1 MKFKVLYINATSG
14 IRCNENDP
22 EMNEL
27 PMVGSRF
34 LESPRGK
41 HFNSL
46 EGKVWRKVV
55 LTSKKTILEG
65 DYRFFA
71 ALLLEMDLGD
81 ADTREA

>member
-1 MKFKVLYINATSG
+1 MQRKWSRNEWVANGRIQISG
-14 IRCNENDP
+14 IAT
-22 EMNEL
+22 
-27 PMVGSRF
+27 GQ
-34 LESPRGK
+34 

-71 ALLLEMDLGD
+71 ALLLEMDLGN

>member
-1 MKFKVLYINATSG
+1 
-14 IRCNENDP
+14 
-22 EMNEL
+22 MNEL

-71 ALLLEMDLGD
+71 ALLLEMDLGN